1 MRRRALRPIP
11 RHRIRQLRIPLKK
24 EDDPKIRQR
33 LNVINAYIQ
42 GVPIA
47 NIALS
52 HGVTERTVRN
62 WINAYIDHGI
72 EGLINKK
79 KPGRP
84 RDVPPE
90 VTAKI
95 FDEMAKKGALLE
107 EVRDAIEEKT
117 GRRYSLSWVR
127 RLMVMHGM
135 TGKVATLVHGNR
147 ATRRFVLKWRWRR
160 QGRIAVLRERHGG
173 RLRVFA
179 MDEAIFTYDMESR
192 RKFWT
197 WGDRRVVRT
206 KTGSHRRRVA
216 YYAYSEDKEAYHAL
230 RDKFDAVTVVAFL
243 EDLRKK
249 YGGPMLVIL
258 DRASQHM
265 AKMVTR
271 MARRHP
277 DFYLMFLPVGSPYLN
292 PVEECWHQAKST
304 ILSTKNYDSF
314 DEMCSEMADYFE
326 KTRFDLDFDGYLNRD
341 PADFGILGSSKT
353 LKKDEPPRSNMCIA
367 VIRTRTRRRKRRALA
382 PAPH

>member
-1 MRRRALRPIP
+1 MRPIP
-11 RHRIRQLRIPLKK
+11 RHRIRQLRVALKK
-24 EDDPKIRQR
+24 EKDPKVKQR
-33 LNVINAYIQ
+33 LNAINAYI
-42 GVPIA
+42 GKVPIA
-47 NIALS
+47 NIAITA
-52 HGVTERTVRN
+52 GVTEHTVRN
-62 WINAYIDHGI
+62 WINAYIDNGFV
-72 EGLINKK
+72 GLVDKK

-84 RDVPPE
+84 MSVDAE
-90 VTAKI
+90 KIGKI
-95 FDEMAKKGALLE
+95 FDRMAKKGAVVE
-107 EVRDAIEEKT
+107 EIRDAIEKET

-127 RLMVMHGM
+127 RLIARHGM
-135 TGKVATLVHGNR
+135 TGKVATLVYGNR

-173 RLRVFA
+173 SLRVFT

-197 WGDRRVVRT
+197 WGDHRVVRT

-230 RDKFDAVTVVAFL
+230 RDKFNAETVVAFL
-243 EDLRKK
+243 DDLRKK
-249 YGGPMLVIL
+249 YSGPMLVIL
-258 DRASQHM
+258 DRASQHR

-292 PVEECWHQAKST
+292 PVEECWHQAKNV
-304 ILSTKNYDSF
+304 ILGTRNYDSF
-314 DEMCSEMADYFE
+314 DEMCGVMADYFE
-326 KTRFDLDFDGYLNRD
+326 KTRLDLDFDAYLNRD
-341 PADFGILGSSKT
+341 PADFGIFGSSKI
-353 LKKDEPPRSNMCIA
+353 LKKDEPPRSKMCIA
-367 VIRTRTRRRKRRALA
+367 VLRTRTRRRTRRALA